1 MENKYNWIAVQYQM
15 HDCKLYAVAVR
26 VPHNRNMINAFGSS
40 AIVAQ
45 ICSSKKDA
53 VDLVTA
59 WNEQFQKNGTYAYG
73 DWRKYDLIGEL

>member
-15 HDCKLYAVAVR
+15 HDYKLYAVAVR
-26 VPHNRNMINAFGSS
+26 VPRNRNMINAFGST